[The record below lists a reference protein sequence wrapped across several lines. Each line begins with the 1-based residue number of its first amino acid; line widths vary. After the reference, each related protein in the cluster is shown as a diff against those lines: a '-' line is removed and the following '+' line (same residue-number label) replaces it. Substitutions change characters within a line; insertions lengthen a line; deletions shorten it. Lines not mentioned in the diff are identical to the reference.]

1 MQNLLFFGFQGFD
14 RSLSTSEKSFENSLT
29 SAATLRTAATEMVT
43 ASAGFQPYRPV
54 ENTILSPSTPITPFP
69 SAVVNNAI
77 ATPTPY
83 AYHPAYFPSAA
94 AAATHL
100 SYG

>member
-1 MQNLLFFGFQGFD
+1 MSLDPFFGALQGFD
-14 RSLSTSEKSFENSLT
+14 RSSSSEA
-29 SAATLRTAATEMVT
+29 AATITSSATTLPRSSEAVTAA
-43 ASAGFQPYRPV
+43 AAGFQPYRPT
-54 ENTILSPSTPITPFP
+54 ENTILSSSIIHP
-69 SAVVNNAI
+69 SAAVNNAI

-94 AAATHL
+94 ATHL